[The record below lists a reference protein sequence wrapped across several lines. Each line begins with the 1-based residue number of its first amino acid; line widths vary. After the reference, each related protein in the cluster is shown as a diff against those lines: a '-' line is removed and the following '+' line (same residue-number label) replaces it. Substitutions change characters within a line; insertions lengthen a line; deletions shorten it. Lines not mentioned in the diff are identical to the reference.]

1 MNRNRFIQGL
11 KSNIQLSEKERRRII
26 RRSLQK
32 YPWKTKCTVAMEEF
46 AELQQQIS
54 KQVRGY
60 GDRIGLLEEMA
71 DALAEAFGFG
81 PSVSENK
88 RKKSLSSPA
97 RYGMSLRKSR
107 RDSFVKQYSYR
118 PTARKHLPY
127 QKIYSLHY

>member
-1 MNRNRFIQGL
+1 MT
-11 KSNIQLSEKERRRII
+11 SLSLRKKIRIV
-26 RRSLQK
+26 SSFQK
-32 YPWKTKCTVAMEEF
+32 NLILISGRYNVMDDWQKTMDALVKAFDEF
-46 AELQQQIS
+46 AV
-54 KQVRGY
+54 KVK
-60 GDRIGLLEEMA
+60 EMA

-118 PTARKHLPY
+118 PIARKHLPY
-127 QKIYSLHY
+127 QRRNY

>member
-11 KSNIQLSEKERRRII
+11 KSNIQLSEKERKRII

-60 GDRIGLLEEMA
+60 GGQNWTLGRDGRCLYL
-71 DALAEAFGFG
+71 
-81 PSVSENK
+81 SE
-88 RKKSLSSPA
+88 
-97 RYGMSLRKSR
+97 
-107 RDSFVKQYSYR
+107 
-118 PTARKHLPY
+118 LPGVY
-127 QKIYSLHY
+127 F